1 MKRRS
6 KLFLAS
12 ALTVTSI
19 AAACTF
25 PDVGFRTDTS
35 ENDSGMTD
43 VQDGSADAEVTIFD
57 SGEIVEAAAPSEGGL
72 TTVEECSRRDSG
84 SPCDCDDD
92 GYERIGCDA
101 GPDSGLKP
109 GDCDDYNRDR
119 RPDAPFMT
127 VPLPEG
133 GWDWN
138 CDGKVEMA
146 NAGAVDAGPYVCPPD
161 GNHGCSDNSAQTRF
175 SPEVPCGVRGDVRQ
189 CNVTKTSVVL
199 PGLLP
204 TYKCSD
210 DYRDTMTRGCK

>member
-25 PDVGFRTDTS
+25 PDVDFSPRAAGDA
-35 ENDSGMTD
+35 GVD
-43 VQDGSADAEVTIFD
+43 VKDGSSDAEVTVFD
-57 SGEIVEAAAPSEGGL
+57 SGEVVEASTPSEGGI
-72 TTVEECSRRDSG
+72 TTADECNKPDSG
-84 SPCDCDDD
+84 RALCDCDGDT
-92 GYERIGCDA
+92 YQRIGCDA
-101 GPDSGLKP
+101 GPDSGLHP

-127 VPLPEG
+127 VPLPDG

-138 CDGKVEMA
+138 CDDKIEMA
-146 NAGAVDAGPYVCPPD
+146 NAGAPGSGPYSCPPD
-161 GNHGCSDNSAQTRF
+161 GNKGCTDNSAQTRF
-175 SPEVPCGVRGDVRQ
+175 APEVPCGVRGDVHQ
-189 CNVTKTSVVL
+189 CTVTKTSVVL

-210 DYRDTMTRGCK
+210 DYRDTMIRGCK